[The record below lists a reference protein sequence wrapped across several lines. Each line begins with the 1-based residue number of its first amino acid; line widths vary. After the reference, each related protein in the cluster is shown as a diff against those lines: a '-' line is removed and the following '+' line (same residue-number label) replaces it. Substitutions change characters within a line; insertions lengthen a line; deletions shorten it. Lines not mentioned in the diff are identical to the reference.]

1 MNFIIDE
8 ILMKKN
14 RSIQLKAAILLMVFS
29 LNTVVGFVCSLGLD
43 IGYNSKHHGVD
54 TATEAVV
61 HIHKDGKKHIHH
73 EKKKSSNNDNSHR
86 QGEEKATKA
95 VVHIHK
101 DGKRHVHHEK
111 KVSHSHDKSDTQDEA
126 NNAEKSKKDK
136 DNCCTDKV
144 MNFQQIDKLIPNS
157 VNIIHPVFFTAFVA
171 VYYDLTLLSHTN
183 VVRDI
188 KPFVRNHHPPISDI
202 RIAIQSFQI

>member
-1 MNFIIDE
+1 
-8 ILMKKN
+8 MKKN
-14 RSIQLKAAILLMVFS
+14 RSIQLKAAFLLIVFS
-29 LNTVVGFVCSLGLD
+29 LNTIVGFACSLGLD
-43 IGYNSKHHGVD
+43 MGYNSKHHGEE

-61 HIHKDGKKHIHH
+61 HIHKDGKKHIHY
-73 EKKKSSNNDNSHR
+73 KKKKNSNNDNSHQ

-95 VVHIHK
+95 VVHLHK
-101 DGKRHVHHEK
+101 DGKRHIHYEK
-111 KVSHSHDKSDTQDEA
+111 KESHSHDKSDTHDEA

-144 MNFQQIDKLIPNS
+144 MNFQQTDKLIPNS
-157 VNIIHPVFFTAFVA
+157 VNIIHPVFSTSFVA
-171 VYYDLTLLSHTN
+171 PYYDITLLSHKN

-188 KPFVRNHHPPISDI
+188 KLFVRNHHPPIPDI

>member
-1 MNFIIDE
+1 
-8 ILMKKN
+8 
-14 RSIQLKAAILLMVFS
+14 MVFS
-29 LNTVVGFVCSLGLD
+29 LNTVVGFACSLGLD
-43 IGYNSKHHGVD
+43 IRYISAHTGD
-54 TATEAVV
+54 DAATEAVV
-61 HIHKDGKKHIHH
+61 HIHKDGKKHIHY
-73 EKKKSSNNDNSHR
+73 EKKKSSNSDNAHQ
-86 QGEEKATKA
+86 QGEERETKA
-95 VVHIHK
+95 IVHIHK
-101 DGKRHVHHEK
+101 DGKRHIHHDK
-111 KVSHSHDKSDTQDEA
+111 KESHSHDKSHAGDEV
-126 NNAEKSKKDK
+126 NNAENPKKDK